1 MRFLSL
7 CLIFLII
14 LNFVFAEED
23 GFQKIQNEVFRI
35 LRNIIM
41 FLFSALMLLSG
52 LVLLFLGVK
61 YIFAKGDVKELHKTL
76 LYVVLGIILLASSF
90 FVPNLLKNLIEGLR
104 S

>member
-1 MRFLSL
+1 MRILSL

-14 LNFVFAEED
+14 LSFVFAEED
-23 GFQKIQNEVFRI
+23 GFQKIQDEVFRI

-61 YIFAKGDVKELHKTL
+61 YIFAKGDVKELHKML

>member
-1 MRFLSL
+1 MRILSL
-7 CLIFLII
+7 CLTFLII
-14 LNFVFAEED
+14 LSFVFAEED

-76 LYVVLGIILLASSF
+76 LYVVLGIILLSSSF

>member
-14 LNFVFAEED
+14 LGFVFAEED
-23 GFQKIQNEVFRI
+23 GFQKIQDEVFRI

-61 YIFAKGDVKELHKTL
+61 YIFAKGDIKELHKTL

>member
-7 CLIFLII
+7 CLTFLII
-14 LNFVFAEED
+14 LSFVFAEEN
-23 GFQKIQNEVFRI
+23 GFQKIQDEVFRI

-61 YIFAKGDVKELHKTL
+61 YIFSKGDVKELHKTL